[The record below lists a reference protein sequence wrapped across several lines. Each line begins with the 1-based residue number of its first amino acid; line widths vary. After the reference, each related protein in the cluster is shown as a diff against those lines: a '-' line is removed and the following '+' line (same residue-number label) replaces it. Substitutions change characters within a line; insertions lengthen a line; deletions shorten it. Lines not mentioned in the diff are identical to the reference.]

1 MTNKGKKLEP
11 PLKLNMSF
19 GETLARALQTAPQEV
34 EESIDRAKTKKP
46 PQDAL
51 PRRPARLR
59 REASELGRKRKPGTD

>member
-34 EESIDRAKTKKP
+34 EESIERAKTKKP
-46 PQDAL
+46 LGPKPQRRVAS
-51 PRRPARLR
+51 PRSKVR
-59 REASELGRKRKPGTD
+59 D